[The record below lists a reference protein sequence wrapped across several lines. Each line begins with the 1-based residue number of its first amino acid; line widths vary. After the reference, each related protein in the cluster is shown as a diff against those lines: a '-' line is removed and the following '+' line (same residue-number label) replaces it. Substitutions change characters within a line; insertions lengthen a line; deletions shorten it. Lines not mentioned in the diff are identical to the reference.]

1 MNTAAVFGWGAIARL
16 GLVQAAIGAIV
27 VLTTSTLNRVMV
39 VELAL
44 PALLPGLLLALH
56 HVVQISRPRMGHG
69 SDTSARRTPWI
80 LGGMLMLATGGVLA
94 ALATVWMAEQ
104 RGAGIALATVAF
116 VLIGLGVAAAG
127 TSLLALLAARV
138 AAERRAAA
146 ATTVWM
152 MMIAGFVVTA
162 GTAGHFLEPYSP
174 QRLLQ
179 VATVVCLA
187 ALALTV
193 LALAGLEGRT
203 GRVKAATTGASA
215 AVDTDAGRAA
225 GADFRA
231 ALRQVW
237 AEPEA
242 RRFTVFVFVS
252 MLAYSAQD
260 LILEPFVGLIFGLSP
275 GGSTQLSGVQH
286 GGTLVGMLL
295 AAAAGS
301 RFGGR
306 DWGSLRGW
314 ACGGCLASALTLLGL
329 ALSAWVGPGWPLKA
343 NVFLLGLAT
352 GAFSIAAIG
361 SMMRL
366 AGASGPGREGLRM
379 GLWGAAQSMAFALGG
394 VIGTGL
400 SDLAR
405 WGLGDPAIAYASVF
419 LLEAAMFVW
428 AARLLLAQEA
438 RHTERSERSER
449 AEPGDATRTVPQSS
463 LSPRSAH
470 EAAVL
475 S

>member
-1 MNTAAVFGWGAIARL
+1 MMNTGHASHFGWGAIARL

-39 VELAL
+39 VELAF

-69 SDTSARRTPWI
+69 SDASPRRTPWI
-80 LGGMLMLATGGVLA
+80 LGGMAMLSGGGLLA
-94 ALATVWMAEQ
+94 ALATVWMGSD
-104 RGAGIALATVAF
+104 RSAGIALAVVAF

-127 TSLLALLAARV
+127 TSLLALLAQRV

-146 ATTVWM
+146 ATTVWI

-162 GTAGHFLEPYSP
+162 GTAGHFLDPYSP

-179 VATVVCLA
+179 VAAGVCIA
-187 ALALTV
+187 ALALAV
-193 LALAGLEGRT
+193 IALAGLEGRA
-203 GRVKAATTGASA
+203 GRVTARAEVEPAQP
-215 AVDTDAGRAA
+215 AVD
-225 GADFRA
+225 FRT
-231 ALRQVW
+231 ALRQLW
-237 AEPEA
+237 AEPVA

-260 LILEPFVGLIFGLSP
+260 LILEPYVGLIFGLTP
-275 GGSTQLSGVQH
+275 GGSTRLSGVQH

-306 DWGSLRGW
+306 DWGSLRRW
-314 ACGGCLASALTLLGL
+314 TQGGCLASALTLLGL
-329 ALSAWVGPGWPLKA
+329 AASAWVGPGWPLKA

-366 AGASGPGREGLRM
+366 AGASGPGHEGLRM

-394 VIGTGL
+394 VVGTGL

-405 WGLGDPAIAYASVF
+405 WGLGSPAYAYACVF

-428 AARLLLAQEA
+428 AARLVQTGEPSPLLSTSRPASGRPHA
-438 RHTERSERSER
+438 THTRSVH
-449 AEPGDATRTVPQSS
+449 D
-463 LSPRSAH
+463 
-470 EAAVL
+470 AAVL

>member
-1 MNTAAVFGWGAIARL
+1 MSTTGKSFGWGAIARL

-69 SDTSARRTPWI
+69 SDASPRRTPWI
-80 LGGMLMLATGGVLA
+80 LGGMLMLSSGGVLA
-94 ALATVWMAEQ
+94 ALATVWMASQ
-104 RGAGIALATVAF
+104 RAAGVALAMLAF

-127 TSLLALLAARV
+127 TSLLALLAQRV
-138 AAERRAAA
+138 VAERRAAA
-146 ATTVWM
+146 ATTVWI

-162 GTAGHFLEPYSP
+162 GTAGHFLDPYSP
-174 QRLLQ
+174 LRLLQ
-179 VATVVCLA
+179 VAACVCAA
-187 ALALTV
+187 ALTLTV
-193 LALAGLEGRT
+193 LALAGLEGRASGPSRSAIPATRSTAAETQDT
-203 GRVKAATTGASA
+203 GR
-215 AVDTDAGRAA
+215 D
-225 GADFRA
+225 DFRA
-231 ALRQVW
+231 ALRQLW
-237 AEPEA
+237 SEPVA

-260 LILEPFVGLIFGLSP
+260 LILEPYVGLIFGLTP
-275 GGSTQLSGVQH
+275 GGSTRLSGVQH
-286 GGTLVGMLL
+286 AGTLVGMLL

-306 DWGSLRGW
+306 DWGSLRSW
-314 ACGGCLASALTLLGL
+314 TRGGCLASALTLLGL
-329 ALSAWVGPGWPLKA
+329 GLSAWVGPGWPLKA

-394 VIGTGL
+394 VVGTGL

-405 WGLGDPAIAYASVF
+405 WGLGSPAQAYAVVF
-419 LLEAAMFVW
+419 LLEAVMFVW
-428 AARLLLAQEA
+428 AARLVQHDDPATA
-438 RHTERSERSER
+438 THPSPAPERR
-449 AEPGDATRTVPQSS
+449 PATR
-463 LSPRSAH
+463 RSAH

>member
-1 MNTAAVFGWGAIARL
+1 MSGPQRFGWGGIARV

-56 HVVQISRPRMGHG
+56 HVVQVSRPRMGHG
-69 SDTSARRTPWI
+69 SDASRRRTPWI
-80 LGGMLMLATGGVLA
+80 LAGMLMLAFGGL
-94 ALATVWMAEQ
+94 LATLATTWMGAH
-104 RGAGIALATVAF
+104 RSAGIALAVLAF

-127 TSLLALLAARV
+127 TSLLALLAQRV
-138 AAERRAAA
+138 VPERRAAA
-146 ATTVWM
+146 ATTVWI

-162 GTAGHFLEPYSP
+162 GTAGHFLDPYSP
-174 QRLLQ
+174 QRLLW
-179 VATVVCLA
+179 VSTAVCSA

-193 LALAGLEGRT
+193 LALAGLEGRAVVT
-203 GRVKAATTGASA
+203 GPEAGTGPVPAAAPPST
-215 AVDTDAGRAA
+215 
-225 GADFRA
+225 FRA
-231 ALRQVW
+231 ALREAW
-237 AEPEA
+237 NEPAA
-242 RRFTVFVFVS
+242 RGFTVFVFVS

-260 LILEPFVGLIFGLSP
+260 LILEPFVGTVFGLTP

-286 GGTLVGMLL
+286 GGTLMGMLL

-306 DWGSLRGW
+306 DWGSLRSW
-314 ACGGCLASALTLLGL
+314 ARGGCLASALTLIGL
-329 ALSAWVGPGWPLKA
+329 AASAWAGPAWPLRA
-343 NVFLLGLAT
+343 NVFLLGVAT

-379 GLWGAAQSMAFALGG
+379 GLWGAAQAIAFALGG
-394 VIGTGL
+394 VVGTGL

-405 WGLGDPAIAYASVF
+405 WWLGSPALAYGGVF
-419 LLEAAMFVW
+419 LIEAALFVW
-428 AARLLLAQEA
+428 ASRLVHAVEPADPAPAR
-438 RHTERSERSER
+438 R
-449 AEPGDATRTVPQSS
+449 
-463 LSPRSAH
+463 LSVTPRSAH